1 MDRKFKEILEKN
13 LAKKRV
19 ILQKLRGMDEVYV
32 LFSRCTNMPYVLC
45 EEKNYNDQ
53 IFVFGKEEDAKK
65 NVKER
70 AEEDIALV
78 IVKFE
83 KNQFLSFYAGLYLI
97 GANAIVADLDGEST
111 EIMLEELITR
121 PDDSKLARGKVR
133 VDNPQL
139 HLTALYYMQELRR
152 YPAEKQKVTPELK
165 ALEEEMLSNLIKGTY
180 IIPVQDKNKI
190 PFMKFKNGDLYQPV
204 FTDFTEFQ
212 KFNKEQKFR
221 AVVIPFS
228 DFKKVIAEQSKGFVI
243 NPMGFHLIIL
253 QGQLNKIE

>member
-13 LAKKRV
+13 LEKKRV
-19 ILQKLRGMDEVYV
+19 VLQKLRGMDEVYV

-70 AEEDIALV
+70 AEEDIPLV

-111 EIMLEELITR
+111 EIMLEELVTR
-121 PDDSKLARGKVR
+121 PDDSKLAREKVR

-180 IIPVQDKNKI
+180 IIPVQDKNII
-190 PFMKFKNGDLYQPV
+190 PFMKFKNGDFYQPV

-228 DFKKVIAEQSKGFVI
+228 DFKKAIAEQSKGFVI